1 MLNLR
6 DKAHASL
13 SQFRN
18 TPPARQ
24 GSLSDPTTPANDND
38 ELSVLGGRT
47 RLVAQKEKSVSPVL
61 GSFSPISANPIVP
74 FPIKQDLDAQTHPV
88 VLEYLRSFASHG
100 QSQQQPQPQSQLPSP
115 FEHTSF
121 SEMTPISAGSSNFSS
136 AGVPFHGPQQLSPLT
151 MTQQA
156 LPQYFPVFD
165 YGYAGSA
172 DAFGN
177 MVPGETDVNG
187 RYSPEGSMQTVW
199 QDFVA
204 QIEHVGAGF

>member
-18 TPPARQ
+18 TPPRHA
-24 GSLSDPTTPANDND
+24 SLSEPSTPADDND
-38 ELSVLGGRT
+38 ELSFLGGRT
-47 RLVAQKEKSVSPVL
+47 RLVAQKEKSLSPVL
-61 GSFSPISANPIVP
+61 GNFSPVSSNPIVP

-88 VLEYLRSFASHG
+88 VLEYLRSFNQHP
-100 QSQQQPQPQSQLPSP
+100 QTHPRPQQQPSQSQLPSP

-121 SEMTPISAGSSNFSS
+121 SEMTPLSSSSSNFSPNPVFS
-136 AGVPFHGPQQLSPLT
+136 ASQQLSPLT
-151 MTQQA
+151 MTQQS

-165 YGYAGSA
+165 YGYADNGSGFPTVIGA
-172 DAFGN
+172 DG
-177 MVPGETDVNG
+177 DVNG
-187 RYSPEGSMQTVW
+187 RYSPEGTMQTAW

-204 QIEHVGAGF
+204 QIEHVGY